1 MEKKLKQ
8 LKLYSMTFHE
18 FMKQNRIQNVWRI
31 ITN

>member
-1 MEKKLKQ
+1 MEKK